1 MVNLQKFVIILLVLT
16 IVLSTVSVVFNL
28 IIFKMSSDNTKF
40 LKGSYSNNNGNIGF
54 FVEGNPNNSGGT
66 NG

>member
-1 MVNLQKFVIILLVLT
+1 MVNLQKFVIVLLVLT

-28 IIFKMSSDNTKF
+28 IIFKMSSDNAKL
-40 LKGSYSNNNGNIGF
+40 LKGSYSNNNGNIGL
-54 FVEGNPNNSGGT
+54 FVEGNSNDSGRT